1 MAKPSGCRVGRQG
14 GSSDPRVRETPET
27 AFQSGTQD
35 SQNAREGGSTERQR
49 ASAVALLGPTD
60 DGRSESHFIPE
71 NFMTKQK
78 SPHTQTE
85 QDAAPERDDLQ
96 DVPSETEAAEDRLY
110 ERMEGAETGENR
122 SPRKFPATRALR
134 RRTEPEAEAH
144 EGSLSSRTLKLPG
157 QGITA
162 HSSEEE
168 SDRQQKVVKDR
179 PDAQAGLN
187 QSWQTRKPA

>member
-1 MAKPSGCRVGRQG
+1 LLRPFS
-14 GSSDPRVRETPET
+14 T
-27 AFQSGTQD
+27 A
-35 SQNAREGGSTERQR
+35 E
-49 ASAVALLGPTD
+49 P
-60 DGRSESHFIPE
+60 HFIPE

-96 DVPSETEAAEDRLY
+96 DVGSETRAAEDRLY

-122 SPRKFPATRALR
+122 SPRKFPATRTLR
-134 RRTEPEAEAH
+134 HRTEPETEAH
-144 EGSLSSRTLKLPG
+144 EGRVSSRTLKRPG

-168 SDRQQKVVKDR
+168 SDRQEKVVKDR

-187 QSWQTRKPA
+187 QSGGTRKRA

>member
-1 MAKPSGCRVGRQG
+1 
-14 GSSDPRVRETPET
+14 
-27 AFQSGTQD
+27 
-35 SQNAREGGSTERQR
+35 
-49 ASAVALLGPTD
+49 
-60 DGRSESHFIPE
+60 
-71 NFMTKQK
+71 MTKQK

-96 DVPSETEAAEDRLY
+96 DVPSETEAAEERLY

-144 EGSLSSRTLKLPG
+144 EGRLASRTLKLPG

-168 SDRQQKVVKDR
+168 SDRQEKVVKDR

-187 QSWQTRKPA
+187 QSWQMRKPA